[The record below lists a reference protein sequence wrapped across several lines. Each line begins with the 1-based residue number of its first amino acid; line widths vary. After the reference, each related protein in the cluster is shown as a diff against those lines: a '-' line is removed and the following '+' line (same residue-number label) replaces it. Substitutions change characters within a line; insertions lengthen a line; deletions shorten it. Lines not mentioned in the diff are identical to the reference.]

1 METILVSHHPLDW
14 FGGNLEFGREF
25 LMGALCLLADLWYSH
40 FACCIDYI
48 FSCLHSPTIM
58 VNIRVVKYSSDC
70 ISMTVLVMVAAQRVA
85 MDTSCHDDRYPA
97 PSTVRDRLPSSIVDE
112 FNNHLPHI
120 DTTFVV

>member
-1 METILVSHHPLDW
+1 MLCV
-14 FGGNLEFGREF
+14 
-25 LMGALCLLADLWYSH
+25 CLLADLWYSH